1 MRPKTMRSQING
13 VGWKSFLAGIVGVSL
28 LLSGCGDGANT
39 SSQLAD
45 QEAAKTATVS
55 FTVKFPEAEAQKA
68 VIADYTGG
76 IAIGYCMIP
85 TGNYWCDVF
94 VNDPLLLTSTETSAT
109 LNLVPGN
116 YLFAAGAFLSDPP
129 VEEEMFDYASSAGQI
144 VEGTN
149 TVVMNFLQ
157 GTWRFRLEGGAL
169 DPITLGN
176 GTVLHGIKLRSF
188 GPYGEDQFGETAA
201 SKANANFE
209 LPYSGA
215 YYRGILI
222 LDEGLGDGEVDRFG
236 GPVWVNSQFHSGNTN
251 VSDLMGIDYNLT
263 KGCHYYSDLCYDKEA
278 VGDWLLVLMGQY
290 DEQDYYEDHGPY
302 ALLPAYSGPT
312 NLDGSPVDFAAQ
324 TSIIDGL
331 TLRLDFAEVQIQAS
345 ESVLVDT
352 TAQAVAASNDRLVR
366 PDAPRSRQQML
377 KKALAEQASK
387 SAEITVLGTIQDSWY
402 GRVVVATNAAPN
414 YGSWN
419 FDKEVWNSDTST
431 WDIIENGCLV
441 MDDPSGIIYAEA
453 GCAWLDWVI
462 EGETWSQDPGDFNYG
477 FQPADPTNLGSYMGC
492 YEEFPGMYDPWC
504 FAYDVNGNADYGS
517 FYFTHYVE
525 HRETMENVR
534 VLGMRARGVQ
544 FPEEFAIFP
553 PETEGEG
560 VEVTVQ

>member
-1 MRPKTMRSQING
+1 MKPKTMQGQLKG

-85 TGNYWCDVF
+85 TGDYWCDLF
-94 VNDPLLLTSTETSAT
+94 VNDPIMLTSTETSAT

-116 YLFAAGAFLSDPP
+116 YRFEAGALLGDQPLI
-129 VEEEMFDYASSAGQI
+129 EDMYDYASTAGQI
-144 VEGTN
+144 VEGAN

-176 GTVLHGIKLRSF
+176 GTVFHGIKLRSF
-188 GPYGEDQFGETAA
+188 GSYGDEQFGEPTA

-209 LPYSGA
+209 LPYGDA
-215 YYRGILI
+215 YYHGILI
-222 LDEGLGDGEVDRFG
+222 LDEGEGEVDRFG
-236 GPVWVNSQFHSGNTN
+236 GPVWVDSQFHSGNTN

-263 KGCHYYSDLCYDKEA
+263 KGCYYYSEQCYDREA

-290 DEQDYYEDHGPY
+290 DEQDFYEDYGPY
-302 ALLPAYSGPT
+302 ALLPADSGPT
-312 NLDGSPVDFAAQ
+312 YLDGSPVDFAAQ
-324 TSIIDGL
+324 TSIVDGS

-345 ESVLVDT
+345 ESILVDT
-352 TAQAVAASNDRLVR
+352 TAQAVAASHDRLVR

-387 SAEITVLGTIQDSWY
+387 SADITTLGTIQDSWY
-402 GRVVVATNAAPN
+402 DAVVVATNAAPN

-419 FDKEVWNSDTST
+419 FDKWVWNSDIGD
-431 WDIIENGCLV
+431 WEVVENGCLV
-441 MDDPSGIIYAEA
+441 MDDPSGIIYAEEY
-453 GCAWLDWVI
+453 CAWLDWVI
-462 EGETWSQDPGDFNYG
+462 EGETRSQDPGDFTYG
-477 FQPADPTNLGSYMGC
+477 FQPADPNNLGSYTGC
-492 YEEFPGMYDPWC
+492 YEEFPGVYLPWC
-504 FAYDVNGNADYGS
+504 FGFDENGNADYGS

-525 HRETMENVR
+525 HRETMDNVR
-534 VLGMRARGVQ
+534 VLGVRAQGVQ

-553 PETEGEG
+553 PATEGED
-560 VEVTVQ
+560 VALIVQ